1 MARGAGRDGP
11 WFWYPRGGFG
21 AICERLAGAAAD
33 AGAELRYRTTAE
45 RVELGPEG
53 ATVALAG
60 GEMVAARRVWSTLP
74 LPALARMTTPA
85 PPPAVLEAAGR
96 LGFRA
101 MLLVYLVVDG
111 GRYSP
116 YDAHYLPDPATPVSR
131 VSEPANYRDGD
142 DPPGRTVLCAELP
155 RSRDGALWRAGNDR
169 LASLVRATLTD
180 RGLPDPGPVRR
191 VAVRRLPTSTRSTGS
206 ATPPRSRPWTPGRPP
221 SRPCSASAASA
232 CSSTTTPTTP
242 WPWPGPPPTPWP

>member
-1 MARGAGRDGP
+1 
-11 WFWYPRGGFG
+11 
-21 AICERLAGAAAD
+21 
-33 AGAELRYRTTAE
+33 
-45 RVELGPEG
+45 
-53 ATVALAG
+53 VALAG
-60 GEMVAARRVWSTLP
+60 GETVAARRVWSTLP

-85 PPPAVLEAAGR
+85 PPPAVLEAAGQ

-116 YDAHYLPDPATPVSR
+116 YDAHYLPDLATPVSR

-155 RSRDGALWRAGNDR
+155 CSRDGALWRAGNDR
-169 LASLVRATLTD
+169 LAGLVRATLTD

-191 VAVRRLPTSTRSTGS
+191 VAVRRLPNVYPVYRVGY
-206 ATPPRSRPWTPGRPP
+206 ATPFQALDAWAAAQPALLSFGRLGLFVHDNTHH
-221 SRPCSASAASA
+221 ALAMAWAAA
-232 CSSTTTPTTP
+232 DALALDGTFDQAAWAAARGRFT
-242 WPWPGPPPTPWP
+242 GHVVED